1 MMMNFFSFLSIA
13 RFEISLLNQ
22 LKWINSMN

>member
-13 RFEISLLNQ
+13 RFEISLLDQ